1 MSEIFTMGEPM
12 VVFIAEKPGTFSEV
26 ENYSRGLAGAELN
39 FSIGVTRLGHTASY
53 FTKLGKDPYGAY
65 IHEFIE
71 KEKIDGEKVL
81 FTEEYLT
88 GSYLKTKVLEGDPAV
103 YYFRKNSAAS
113 HICPKDIE
121 AQDLSG
127 VKMVHI
133 TGITPALSEDCRRS
147 CMTLAKRAHEIGAM
161 VSFDPNIREKL
172 WKSREE
178 MVQTLNDMAFHSDV
192 VLPGIKEGRI
202 LAGTDVPEK
211 IADFYL
217 EHGSKTVI
225 VKLGENGAYYKT
237 KDGAQGTVPGYKPE
251 KIVDTVGAGDAF
263 AAGVVTGLLENLPL
277 DEAVARGNA
286 MGAII
291 ISSKGDNDNLPDRE
305 TLFAFQGKQKR

>member
-103 YYFRKNSAAS
+103 YYFRKNSDDLKKAQS
-113 HICPKDIE
+113 KKVVIPKNTV
-121 AQDLSG
+121 SCNSRCFW
-127 VKMVHI
+127 V
-133 TGITPALSEDCRRS
+133 SRR
-147 CMTLAKRAHEIGAM
+147 L
-161 VSFDPNIREKL
+161 VSFLESSEQI
-172 WKSREE
+172 SRFGA
-178 MVQTLNDMAFHSDV
+178 AFKKPPPKRRFLVHQQG
-192 VLPGIKEGRI
+192 LEPGTR
-202 LAGTDVPEK
+202 
-211 IADFYL
+211 
-217 EHGSKTVI
+217 
-225 VKLGENGAYYKT
+225 
-237 KDGAQGTVPGYKPE
+237 
-251 KIVDTVGAGDAF
+251 
-263 AAGVVTGLLENLPL
+263 
-277 DEAVARGNA
+277 
-286 MGAII
+286 
-291 ISSKGDNDNLPDRE
+291 
-305 TLFAFQGKQKR
+305 

>member
-103 YYFRKNSAAS
+103 YYFRKNSGCFS
-113 HICPKDIE
+113 Y
-121 AQDLSG
+121 
-127 VKMVHI
+127 
-133 TGITPALSEDCRRS
+133 LSEG
-147 CMTLAKRAHEIGAM
+147 H
-161 VSFDPNIREKL
+161 
-172 WKSREE
+172 
-178 MVQTLNDMAFHSDV
+178 
-192 VLPGIKEGRI
+192 
-202 LAGTDVPEK
+202 
-211 IADFYL
+211 
-217 EHGSKTVI
+217 
-225 VKLGENGAYYKT
+225 
-237 KDGAQGTVPGYKPE
+237 
-251 KIVDTVGAGDAF
+251 
-263 AAGVVTGLLENLPL
+263 
-277 DEAVARGNA
+277 
-286 MGAII
+286 
-291 ISSKGDNDNLPDRE
+291 
-305 TLFAFQGKQKR
+305 

>member
-103 YYFRKNSAAS
+103 Y
-113 HICPKDIE
+113 
-121 AQDLSG
+121 
-127 VKMVHI
+127 
-133 TGITPALSEDCRRS
+133 
-147 CMTLAKRAHEIGAM
+147 
-161 VSFDPNIREKL
+161 
-172 WKSREE
+172 
-178 MVQTLNDMAFHSDV
+178 
-192 VLPGIKEGRI
+192 
-202 LAGTDVPEK
+202 
-211 IADFYL
+211 
-217 EHGSKTVI
+217 
-225 VKLGENGAYYKT
+225 
-237 KDGAQGTVPGYKPE
+237 
-251 KIVDTVGAGDAF
+251 
-263 AAGVVTGLLENLPL
+263 
-277 DEAVARGNA
+277 
-286 MGAII
+286 
-291 ISSKGDNDNLPDRE
+291 
-305 TLFAFQGKQKR
+305 